1 MSALGPA
8 HRAAVETLAT
18 TLAETTVAWALTGS
32 TSFALQGVP
41 LDPNDVDVQTTE
53 SGAYRIEEM
62 FADEVVDPV
71 TFAEGEGIRSHFGAL
86 DVEGVRVEVMGAV
99 EREAADGT
107 WESAVDV
114 AACREFLDMDGTA
127 VPVLPLGYEAQAY
140 EQLGRD
146 DRAALLREYVDEE

>member
-8 HRAAVETLAT
+8 HRAAVRTLAT
-18 TLAETTVAWALTGS
+18 TLAETDIVWALTGS

-53 SGAYRIEEM
+53 SGAYRIEEA

-71 TFAEGEGIRSHFGAL
+71 IFSEGECIRSHFGAL

-99 EREAADGT
+99 EREVADGT
-107 WESAVDV
+107 WELAVDV
-114 AACREFLDMDGTA
+114 ATRREFVEMDGIR
-127 VPVLPLGYEAQAY
+127 VPVLPLDYEARAY
-140 EQLGRD
+140 EQLGRS
-146 DRAALLREYVDEE
+146 DRAALLREYATEE